1 MKMAKDR
8 ADKDKKKERK
18 EKKRSEADGVSKK
31 SKKEKKSSESLGKA
45 VEEELTTKVLEQL
58 DTVVEAPA
66 ADVEMT
72 TEESKARPVGAL
84 VPFANPLAD
93 DKAAKKVL
101 KSVKKGTYA
110 YAPFIICACEVYFE

>member
-1 MKMAKDR
+1 MAKDR

-18 EKKRSEADGVSKK
+18 EKKRSEVDGVHKK

-45 VEEELTTKVLEQL
+45 VEDELTTKVLEQL
-58 DTVVEAPA
+58 DTAAVEAPA

-72 TEESKARPVGAL
+72 IVETKTRPVGAL

-93 DKAAKKVL
+93 DKVAKKVL
-101 KSVKKGTYA
+101 KSVKKGMHLR
-110 YAPFIICACEVYFE
+110 ILLCAR